1 MRKEWRGASPVL
13 TLSAG
18 ITAISA
24 SFQVT
29 GEVASWPTGI
39 TDPFVVTVARG
50 QANEEKML
58 CRSLSGSNPATI
70 AVLQRGWDDTPAQ
83 THATFETVEHT
94 LDSDSLTEYHDH
106 IYDQGRDDHQQY
118 IPDDGTRGFSGL
130 TAIAGTPVSVGTANT
145 PGTSLLLARADHHHD
160 INDGAIDHAALF
172 AAGAV
177 DLAALAPNSV
187 DASKIVDAS
196 VGTAELADNS
206 VNAAKLADNAVD
218 TAAIQALAVTGAKV
232 AASTLSPDKMVAVE
246 QFDIQVLV
254 WSQRTTDGNL
264 MTITI
269 PAVPFKSQIIPS
281 IVMMVNPNDSPAYDA
296 QITLSTGTGGTGT
309 LLGKGGFRNNGVNS
323 REQVLFPCDPLALA
337 ANIAQTLY
345 LAVNYSSASPT
356 TGFTASGVGDNKI
369 RTRYLPVP

>member
-130 TAIAGTPVSVGTANT
+130 TAIAGSPVSVGTANT

-160 INDGAIDHAALF
+160 ILDGAIDHAALF

-218 TAAIQALAVTGAKV
+218 TAAIQALAVTGAKIADATIPV
-232 AASTLSPDKMVAVE
+232 AKMTVAETIDVQVVTLTV
-246 QFDIQVLV
+246 
-254 WSQRTTDGNL
+254 RTTDGNL
-264 MTITI
+264 WTHTV
-269 PAVPFKSQIIPS
+269 PAVPYKSIMVPMGSFAVDTADSVAWDATIGFYSLINGAGTQYGRSNFRNTGNNMRTIVHVMSDPIP
-281 IVMMVNPNDSPAYDA
+281 VAANTALVFFVNCAYNTA
-296 QITLSTGTGGTGT
+296 TPTGG
-309 LLGKGGFRNNGVNS
+309 F
-323 REQVLFPCDPLALA
+323 A
-337 ANIAQTLY
+337 
-345 LAVNYSSASPT
+345 
-356 TGFTASGVGDNKI
+356 ASGLGDRKI
-369 RTRYLPVP
+369 RTRIIPVP